1 MKLTRMIF
9 DYWKIWMSIPEK
21 DNIWANEVLDEGI
34 GYCDGYFIN
43 FWWVLNEEWY
53 KMNNKMYAYTG
64 CVEPY
69 AFCLE
74 PYEADDLNFMRK

>member
-1 MKLTRMIF
+1 MKLTKLIF
-9 DYWKIWMSIPEK
+9 DYWKVWMSIPEK

-64 CVEPY
+64 CEEPF

-74 PYEADDLNFMRK
+74 PYEADDLNFMRN